1 MLGGG
6 KRLRYDRYGYL
17 IRENRGMRI
26 LAASRDL
33 REVFSFLRTTNREI
47 VHAVPTPILQTVRP
61 VLNRLNPSSQTG
73 TSYQPRPPTETSPP
87 GAAIVDLKEEDR
99 LSPQPPH
106 KTPKHNLQC
115 TAAYRE
121 RKRAFA
127 MPWIMDGQTMFVPM
141 SQ

>member
-1 MLGGG
+1 MID
-6 KRLRYDRYGYL
+6 KVWVY
-17 IRENRGMRI
+17 RENRGMRI

-61 VLNRLNPSSQTG
+61 VLNGTG
-73 TSYQPRPPTETSPP
+73 TSYQPRLPTETSPP

-121 RKRAFA
+121 IKRAFA
-127 MPWIMDGQTMFVPM
+127 MLWVMDGQTVFVPT

>member
-1 MLGGG
+1 MQ
-6 KRLRYDRYGYL
+6 YL
-17 IRENRGMRI
+17 
-26 LAASRDL
+26 
-33 REVFSFLRTTNREI
+33 
-47 VHAVPTPILQTVRP
+47 TPILQTVRP
-61 VLNRLNPSSQTG
+61 VLNGLNNPSSQTG

-127 MPWIMDGQTMFVPM
+127 LPWIMNGQTVFVPM